1 MFLEI
6 LNTQIGLGRWKV
18 PKNLYR
24 QIWHRKRF
32 LTRDGGTAPQRD
44 WHRRDDCRKKRS
56 LGPPNAGPP
65 VCPRPAR
72 LRRCA
77 PGPRK
82 SLAAPQPPSQ
92 HARPSE
98 RARDPTGLT
107 PSQSA
112 AATSE
117 RARGQARAAGAKRS
131 EPDHTTPHQP
141 THPGSPSPTRPRPF
155 FPSPPRQEGGWE
167 KREKGEAARATPD
180 AGRRPPI
187 RPGRGRSVRGVNLK
201 QHPRA
206 ATPSSFDP
214 PPPPPPSP
222 AGLLH
227 SLPLPSPSRALA
239 GVASPSPNLAAR

>member
-131 EPDHTTPHQP
+131 EPDHTTPHHTNPP
-141 THPGSPSPTRPRPF
+141 TLGHPHPHDRDPSSLLRHGR
-155 FPSPPRQEGGWE
+155 
-167 KREKGEAARATPD
+167 RE
-180 AGRRPPI
+180 AGRRGKKEK
-187 RPGRGRSVRGVNLK
+187 RPARHRTPDGALLFAPVAVGR
-201 QHPRA
+201 
-206 ATPSSFDP
+206 F
-214 PPPPPPSP
+214 
-222 AGLLH
+222 
-227 SLPLPSPSRALA
+227 
-239 GVASPSPNLAAR
+239 VAST